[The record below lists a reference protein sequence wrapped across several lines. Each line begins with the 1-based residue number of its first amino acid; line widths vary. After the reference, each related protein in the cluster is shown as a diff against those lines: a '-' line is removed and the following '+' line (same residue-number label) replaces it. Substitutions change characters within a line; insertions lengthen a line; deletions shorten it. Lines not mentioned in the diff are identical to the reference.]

1 MVKPHG
7 LRGEVVVELY
17 AGRPERTRPGTRFT
31 TDRGPLQ
38 VVRATPFPGRRPGR
52 WIVRFDQVTGRDEA
66 EALRDLVLLAPPLH
80 DHDVLWVHELIG
92 ATVVDRG
99 GRRLGIVEAVVANP
113 ASDLLELDN
122 GGLVP
127 LTFVVDHDASGDV
140 VVDVPAGLLP

>member
-7 LRGEVVVELY
+7 LQGEVVVELY

-52 WIVRFDQVTGRDEA
+52 WIVWFDQVTGYDDA

-80 DHDVLWVHELIG
+80 DPEALWVHELVG
-92 ATVVDRG
+92 SPVVDRA
-99 GRRLGIVEAVVANP
+99 GRSLGTVEAVVANP

-127 LTFVVDHDASGDV
+127 LTFVVDHDASGTI

>member
-17 AGRPERTRPGTRFT
+17 AGRPERARPGTRFT

-38 VVRATPFPGRRPGR
+38 VVRATPFPGRLPDR
-52 WIVRFDQVTGRDEA
+52 WIVSFDQVTGRDDA

-80 DHDVLWVHELIG
+80 DPDALWVHELVG
-92 ATVVDRG
+92 AAVVDRA
-99 GRRLGIVEAVVANP
+99 GRRLGTVEAVVANP

-127 LTFVVDHDASGDV
+127 LTFVVDRDASGAV